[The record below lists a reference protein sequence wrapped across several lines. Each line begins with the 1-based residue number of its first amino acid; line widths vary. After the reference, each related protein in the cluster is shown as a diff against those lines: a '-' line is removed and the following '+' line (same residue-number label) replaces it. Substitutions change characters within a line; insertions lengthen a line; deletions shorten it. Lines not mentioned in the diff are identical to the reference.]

1 MAKNNGIHKICRNLV
16 DRRLLVEVQAVM
28 VPLVVDAVLLL
39 LTGFPFQI
47 LGLMFGTMCMIL

>member
-1 MAKNNGIHKICRNLV
+1 MARNHVIHNICRNLV
-16 DRRLLVEVQAVM
+16 DRRLLLEVHAAM
-28 VPLVVDAVLLL
+28 VPLVVDAFLLL